1 MSTKSKPVVVEVGRS
16 AISGRFIPVEQA
28 ERQPRTTIV
37 QHITKPACLPV
48 KKGK

>member
-1 MSTKSKPVVVEVGRS
+1 MPTKRATTIEIGRS
-16 AISGRFIPVEQA
+16 AISGRFIPVSQA

-37 QHITKPACLPV
+37 QHITKPATPPV